1 MVKVNQAIKATYFYL
16 LASITGV
23 SLLFV
28 SCSKEEGEAGL
39 PEPAVP
45 EVKIAEYVPV
55 HPGLEGTLVSV
66 KNTDFEDL
74 NSFVPLFTI
83 GNAIAIFPDSTGLM
97 RSAGDVFAENI
108 PLQNQDN
115 FYSYK
120 APDSSEGINYSLG
133 SVRWTISGSSNIN
146 PVNFIVP
153 DGFPVITDFN
163 NPSLTVDR
171 NLNYTLGTVDPFFN
185 ADSVRF
191 MIYSTGSYIY
201 ANRTA
206 LYYSH
211 TFDTNLL
218 SHLKTGKGYI
228 RIIAFRS
235 LPVEINGKFFQIL
248 NQNSIIKEVEIL

>member
-1 MVKVNQAIKATYFYL
+1 MVKDNYALRAIYIIT
-16 LASITGV
+16 SITCV
-23 SLLFV
+23 SLLMA

-39 PEPAVP
+39 PDPAAPV
-45 EVKIAEYVPV
+45 VKIVEYVPV
-55 HPGLEGTLVSV
+55 HPGLEGTLVSL

-74 NSFVPLFTI
+74 NSFIPLYET
-83 GNAIAIFPDSTGLM
+83 GNAFAIFPDSTGSM
-97 RSAGDVFAENI
+97 RTAGDVFAENI

-115 FYSYK
+115 FYSYT
-120 APDSSEGINYSLG
+120 APDSSEGINFSLG
-133 SVRWTISGSSNIN
+133 SVRWTISGSSLVN

-171 NLNYTLGTVDPFFN
+171 STDYTLGTVDPFFN

-191 MIYSTGSYIY
+191 MIYSSGAYIY

-211 TFDTNLL
+211 TFDTDLL
-218 SHLKTGKGYI
+218 SHLKTGKGFI

-235 LPVEINGKFFQIL
+235 VPVEINGKFFQIL